1 MKKIIIKTREEL
13 VVMDNE
19 NPEYAKEYL
28 EKYLKARRDAGIPEE
43 HNTEENFVK
52 YMVEDIDLG
61 F

>member
-1 MKKIIIKTREEL
+1 MKA
-13 VVMDNE
+13 M
-19 NPEYAKEYL
+19 
-28 EKYLKARRDAGIPEE
+28 RDAGIPDE